1 MAGFLSFKLSSRHL
15 AKMMAERNLSMAH
28 TTIMRWVH
36 HCAPECQ
43 RRWNRLA
50 RPAGSSWRVGETYVK
65 ARGKWVFV
73 PSGGPRGK
81 DRGLSPE

>member
-43 RRWNRLA
+43 RRWKNRHGQLG
-50 RPAGSSWRVGETYVK
+50 R
-65 ARGKWVFV
+65 RG
-73 PSGGPRGK
+73 GR
-81 DRGLSPE
+81 RELR